1 MTIETA
7 KTGINELF
15 AEGYGPLAVEI
26 YINDL
31 RRGGDITWD
40 ESRELKVWIING
52 RPEE

>member
-15 AEGYGPLAVEI
+15 DEGYGYGAVEI

-31 RRGGDITWD
+31 RRSGDITWE
-40 ESRELKVWIING
+40 ESSELKHWIIEG
-52 RPEE
+52 RKE